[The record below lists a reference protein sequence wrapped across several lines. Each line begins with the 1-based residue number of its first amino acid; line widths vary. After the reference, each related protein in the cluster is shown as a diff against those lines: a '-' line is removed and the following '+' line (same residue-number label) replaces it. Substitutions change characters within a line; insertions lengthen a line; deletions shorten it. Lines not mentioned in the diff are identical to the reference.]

1 MSFVYLNGDLLSEQ
15 NVHISVHDRG
25 FLLGDGLFETM
36 RATGGRVL
44 HLDQHLARLGR
55 GAAVLGFELPPR
67 AALADAVRGTLAA
80 NDLMGREAVVRLTV
94 SRGVGPRG
102 LTPPLHPSPTVV
114 IVASP
119 ITAPPPAQ
127 QTAITL
133 AFRLDAASPL
143 VGLKTLNYL
152 PQILGRQAALA
163 AGADEGIFLNHADA
177 LVEGCASNLFWMQG
191 NLLCTPD
198 LTCGPLPGITR
209 AIALTLALTL
219 GLSVH
224 EGAFS
229 RSALAEA
236 DEAFLTNS
244 VWGFMPLTRLDDRPI
259 GQGQPG
265 PVTARLQ
272 TALQQMV
279 AAP

>member
-1 MSFVYLNGDLLSEQ
+1 MSFVHVNGELLPEQ
-15 NVHISVHDRG
+15 NARISVHDRG

-36 RATGGRVL
+36 RAAGGRVL
-44 HLDQHLARLGR
+44 HLDQHLARLSR

-67 AALADAVRGTLAA
+67 AGLADAVHSTLAA
-80 NDLMGREAVVRLTV
+80 NDLSSREAVVRLTV

-102 LTPPLHPSPTVV
+102 LAPPLRPSPTVV
-114 IVASP
+114 I
-119 ITAPPPAQ
+119 ITAPLTAPLPVQ

-133 AFRLDAASPL
+133 PFRLDAASPL

-177 LVEGCASNLFWMQG
+177 LVEGCASNLFWVRG

-209 AIALTLALTL
+209 AIALTLASTL
-219 GLSVH
+219 GLSVR
-224 EGAFS
+224 EGAFA

-244 VWGFMPLTRLDDRPI
+244 VLGFMPLTRLDDRAI
-259 GQGQPG
+259 GQGKPG
-265 PVTARLQ
+265 SVTARLQ
-272 TALQQMV
+272 AALQQM
-279 AAP
+279 AAA

>member
-1 MSFVYLNGDLLSEQ
+1 MSFVHVNGELLPEQ
-15 NVHISVHDRG
+15 NARISVHDRG

-36 RATGGRVL
+36 RAARGRVL
-44 HLDQHLARLGR
+44 HLDQHLARLSR

-67 AALADAVRGTLAA
+67 AGLADAVHSTLAA
-80 NDLMGREAVVRLTV
+80 NDLSSREAVVRLTV

-102 LTPPLHPSPTVV
+102 LAPPLRPSPTVV
-114 IVASP
+114 I
-119 ITAPPPAQ
+119 ITAPLTAPLPVQ

-133 AFRLDAASPL
+133 PFRLDAASPL

-177 LVEGCASNLFWMQG
+177 LVEGCASNLFWVRG

-209 AIALTLALTL
+209 AIALTLASTL
-219 GLSVH
+219 GLSVR
-224 EGAFS
+224 EGAFA

-244 VWGFMPLTRLDDRPI
+244 VLGFMPLTRLDDRAI
-259 GQGQPG
+259 GQGKPG
-265 PVTARLQ
+265 SVTARLQ
-272 TALQQMV
+272 AALQQM
-279 AAP
+279 AAA

>member
-1 MSFVYLNGDLLSEQ
+1 MSMVHVNGELLPEQ
-15 NVHISVHDRG
+15 TAHISVYDRG

-36 RATGGRVL
+36 RATRGRVL

-55 GAAVLGFELPPR
+55 GATVLGLDLPSQ
-67 AALADAVRGTLAA
+67 AELADAVRSTLAA
-80 NDLMGREAVVRLTV
+80 NDLSSREAVVRLTV

-102 LTPPLHPSPTVV
+102 LAPPLHPSPTVV
-114 IVASP
+114 IVAMP
-119 ITAPPPAQ
+119 LTAHQPLQ

-133 AFRLDAASPL
+133 PFRLDAASPL

-152 PQILGRQAALA
+152 PQVLGRRAALA

-177 LVEGCASNLFWMQG
+177 LVEGCASNLFWVQG

-209 AIALTLALTL
+209 AIALTLASAL
-219 GLSVH
+219 GFLVR
-224 EGAFS
+224 EGVFS
-229 RSALAEA
+229 RSALADA

-244 VWGFMPLTRLDDRPI
+244 VAGLMPLTRLDERAI

-265 PVTARLQ
+265 PVTAQLQ
-272 TALQQMV
+272 AALQQT
-279 AAP
+279 AAA

>member
-1 MSFVYLNGDLLSEQ
+1 MSFVYVNGELLLEGDAR
-15 NVHISVHDRG
+15 ISVYDRG
-25 FLLGDGLFETM
+25 FLLGDCLFETM
-36 RATGGRVL
+36 RAARGRVL

-55 GAAVLGFELPPR
+55 GAAVLGFELPP
-67 AALADAVRGTLAA
+67 AGELADALRSTLAA
-80 NDLMGREAVVRLTV
+80 NDLLGREAVVRLTV

-102 LTPPLHPSPTVV
+102 LAPPLRPSLTVV
-114 IVASP
+114 IIAMP
-119 ITAPPPAQ
+119 LTAPPSAQ

-133 AFRLDAASPL
+133 PFRLDAASPL

-152 PQILGRQAALA
+152 PQVLGRQAALA

-177 LVEGCASNLFWMQG
+177 LVEGCASNLFWVRG

-209 AIALTLALTL
+209 AIALTLASTL
-219 GLSVH
+219 GLSVR
-224 EGAFS
+224 EGAFA

-244 VWGFMPLTRLDDRPI
+244 VLGFMPLTRLDDRAI
-259 GQGQPG
+259 GQGKPG

-272 TALQQMV
+272 AAWQQM
-279 AAP
+279 AAA

>member
-1 MSFVYLNGDLLSEQ
+1 MSFVHVNGELLPEQ
-15 NVHISVHDRG
+15 NARISVHDRG

-36 RATGGRVL
+36 RAARGRVL
-44 HLDQHLARLGR
+44 HLDQHLARLSR
-55 GAAVLGFELPPR
+55 GAAVLGFELPPQ
-67 AALADAVRGTLAA
+67 AGLADAVHSTLAA
-80 NDLMGREAVVRLTV
+80 NDLSSREAVVRLTV

-102 LTPPLHPSPTVV
+102 LGPPLRPSPTVV
-114 IVASP
+114 IIAAP
-119 ITAPPPAQ
+119 LTAPLPVQ

-133 AFRLDAASPL
+133 PFRLDAASPL

-177 LVEGCASNLFWMQG
+177 LVEGCASNLFWVRG

-209 AIALTLALTL
+209 AIALTLASTL
-219 GLSVH
+219 GLSVR
-224 EGAFS
+224 EGAFA

-244 VWGFMPLTRLDDRPI
+244 VLGFMPLTRLDDRAI
-259 GQGQPG
+259 GQGKPG
-265 PVTARLQ
+265 SVTARLQ
-272 TALQQMV
+272 AALQQM
-279 AAP
+279 AAA

>member
-1 MSFVYLNGDLLSEQ
+1 MSFVHVNGELLPEQ
-15 NVHISVHDRG
+15 NARISVHDRG

-36 RATGGRVL
+36 RAAGGRVL
-44 HLDQHLARLGR
+44 HLDQHLARLSR
-55 GAAVLGFELPPR
+55 GAAVLGFELPPQ
-67 AALADAVRGTLAA
+67 AGLADAVHSTLAA
-80 NDLMGREAVVRLTV
+80 NDLASREAVVRLTV

-102 LTPPLHPSPTVV
+102 LGPPLRPSPTVV
-114 IVASP
+114 IIAAP
-119 ITAPPPAQ
+119 LTAPLPVQ

-133 AFRLDAASPL
+133 PFRLDAASPL

-177 LVEGCASNLFWMQG
+177 LVEGCASNLFWVRG

-209 AIALTLALTL
+209 AIALTLASTL
-219 GLSVH
+219 GLSVR
-224 EGAFS
+224 EGAFA

-244 VWGFMPLTRLDDRPI
+244 VLGFMPLTRLDDRAI
-259 GQGQPG
+259 GQGKPG
-265 PVTARLQ
+265 SVTARLQ
-272 TALQQMV
+272 AALQQM
-279 AAP
+279 AAA